1 MGRAPCCEKVGLKK
15 GRWTAEEDEILAKYI
30 AANGEGSW
38 RSLPKNAG
46 LLRCGKSCRL
56 RWINYLR
63 SDLKRGNI
71 TKEEEAVIIKLH
83 ATLGNRWSLI
93 AGHLPGRTDNEIKN
107 YWNSHLSRRIDSFRR
122 LGLDGGD
129 AAILDLS
136 MLPGA
141 GKRRG
146 GRTSRSVARKF
157 AIGGGTVGRGRQQ
170 QQQQQQ
176 GVVVSPPASLV
187 QSDHSVVLDP
197 DQNQAS
203 SVTNEGLVDANEE
216 MASELVCCTSPM
228 DGRLWDTHAPME
240 HLLFGPTEE
249 ESMAGWGWSR
259 EGDSGVMSSSEE
271 GGGGVPVTG
280 GQEEGGAATG
290 LGVVESG
297 PELVTKGE
305 EEVGSSSSLAEEKL
319 LDWDLEAM
327 EAKLWD
333 EAGEMWWHSEHQDLG
348 MHGLDDGGYQEEEP
362 LDSWLIFSGASLGD
376 ITALGW

>member
-1 MGRAPCCEKVGLKK
+1 MGSSGPSVGTPSPV
-15 GRWTAEEDEILAKYI
+15 GRY
-30 AANGEGSW
+30 S
-38 RSLPKNAG
+38 
-46 LLRCGKSCRL
+46 
-56 RWINYLR
+56 
-63 SDLKRGNI
+63 
-71 TKEEEAVIIKLH
+71 
-83 ATLGNRWSLI
+83 WSLI

>member
-46 LLRCGKSCRL
+46 KQKLLL
-56 RWINYLR
+56 LQHEMV
-63 SDLKRGNI
+63 SDLLLVSRPFGI
-71 TKEEEAVIIKLH
+71 GRAVEVWEELQAQ
-83 ATLGNRWSLI
+83 
-93 AGHLPGRTDNEIKN
+93 IKN

-146 GRTSRSVARKF
+146 GRTSRSAARKF